1 MSRIAAER
9 LGHGDLL
16 SICVRLPRLF
26 EGAEVLGYR
35 TVLTADGTT
44 ENIDAILRVL
54 RRWVIVKKRF
64 PDIPAEGV
72 VENASGAVLTVSSF
86 QNESANGLRWQLIEE
101 WEPPQWLGVEHST
114 RTAVTHVSLVVSKE
128 TLWFW
133 VDIEPPSLSIRDR
146 TGRLVEDAQ
155 YSGTPSFMSEVI
167 EAVRMRDGLAEPRSG
182 FQVIGEVSG
191 IDQLVD
197 IVQDGTR
204 IGAVYVTAPPA
215 SLSIDDWVEQSNS
228 RSYAMQGLAMG
239 YVLSSD
245 AS

>member
-72 VENASGAVLTVSSF
+72 V
-86 QNESANGLRWQLIEE
+86 
-101 WEPPQWLGVEHST
+101 
-114 RTAVTHVSLVVSKE
+114 
-128 TLWFW
+128 
-133 VDIEPPSLSIRDR
+133 
-146 TGRLVEDAQ
+146 
-155 YSGTPSFMSEVI
+155 
-167 EAVRMRDGLAEPRSG
+167 
-182 FQVIGEVSG
+182 
-191 IDQLVD
+191 
-197 IVQDGTR
+197 
-204 IGAVYVTAPPA
+204 
-215 SLSIDDWVEQSNS
+215 
-228 RSYAMQGLAMG
+228 
-239 YVLSSD
+239 
-245 AS
+245 